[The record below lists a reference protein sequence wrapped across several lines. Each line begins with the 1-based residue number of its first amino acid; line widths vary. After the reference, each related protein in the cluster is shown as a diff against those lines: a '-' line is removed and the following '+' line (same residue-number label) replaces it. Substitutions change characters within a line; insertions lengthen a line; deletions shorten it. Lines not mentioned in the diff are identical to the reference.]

1 MIFLC
6 WVAISVY
13 LLLILFFSVIYF
25 GVYRPLHS
33 HPYPGELVDVI
44 PAVLNV
50 RLVELERYVSEEM
63 SALIA
68 ETLSPREQRLAR
80 RRRRQMI
87 SDRLAPAETNA
98 RLCVAFARPLVRRLQ
113 SKPPECRSRRRHHR
127 ASGEVPARSSE
138 RDRLLEELFARSQ
151 YCCLL
156 LTFAKA
162 IRMFMPWE
170 RERMI
175 RFHRET
181 VVREVREFL
190 LVFLRFA
197 GTYGDYQRDNL
208 LACLDCWELDE
219 GYC

>member
-1 MIFLC
+1 MIFVFFCVLC
-6 WVAISVY
+6 LLAISC
-13 LLLILFFSVIYF
+13 FSLVYF
-25 GVYRPLHS
+25 GLYRPLYS
-33 HPYPGELVDVI
+33 DPYPGDLVDMI

-50 RLVELERYVSEEM
+50 RLAELERWVSEEM
-63 SALIA
+63 SVLLVG
-68 ETLSPREQRLAR
+68 TLSPREQRLAR
-80 RRRRQMI
+80 RRRWQMI
-87 SDRLAPAETNA
+87 SDRLAPAEANA
-98 RLCVAFARPLVRRLQ
+98 RLCLAFTRPQVKRLR
-113 SKPPECRSRRRHHR
+113 SKPLECRYGRRHR
-127 ASGEVPARSSE
+127 ANGVLLARRPE
-138 RDRLLEELFARSQ
+138 RDRLLEDLFEHAQ

-162 IRMFMPWE
+162 IRVFMPWD

>member
-1 MIFLC
+1 MIVSC
-6 WVAISVY
+6 AGY
-13 LLLILFFSVIYF
+13 LLAILILSSIYYAI
-25 GVYRPLHS
+25 YRPLHS

-50 RLVELERYVSEEM
+50 RLAELERWVSDEM
-63 SALIA
+63 SVLITG
-68 ETLSPREQRLAR
+68 TLSPKEQRLAR

-87 SDRLAPAETNA
+87 SDRLVPVEGNA
-98 RLCVAFARPLVRRLQ
+98 RLCLAFTRQQIRCLR
-113 SKPPECRSRRRHHR
+113 SKPPGPR
-127 ASGEVPARSSE
+127 SE
-138 RDRLLEELFARSQ
+138 RDRLLEDLFAHAQ

-162 IRMFMPWE
+162 IRMFMPWD

-219 GYC
+219 GLC